1 MFEVLIDGK
10 VVIGKKKTRKL
21 MVSSRSDGSGGDND
35 GKGDDSK
42 SEEKKSSDAPD
53 IAGGRSVFVSMEL
66 IDHQLSKARKRR
78 RPNTMYKSKED
89 ALRGTIPSS
98 STSENVVALGGGG
111 TDGSSQDIYNLP
123 PSAMT
128 EAVMRLEKLKALST
142 RSSSIQKDNF

>member
-21 MVSSRSDGSGGDND
+21 MVSSRSDGSGDND

-42 SEEKKSSDAPD
+42 SEEKKLSDTPD

-89 ALRGTIPSS
+89 ALRGAIPSS
-98 STSENVVALGGGG
+98 STSENVGALGGSGA
-111 TDGSSQDIYNLP
+111 DGSSQDMYNLP

-142 RSSSIQKDNF
+142 RSSSIQRDNF

>member
-1 MFEVLIDGK
+1 
-10 VVIGKKKTRKL
+10 
-21 MVSSRSDGSGGDND
+21 
-35 GKGDDSK
+35 
-42 SEEKKSSDAPD
+42 
-53 IAGGRSVFVSMEL
+53 MEL

-89 ALRGTIPSS
+89 ALRGVPS
-98 STSENVVALGGGG
+98 STSENVGALGGSG
-111 TDGSSQDIYNLP
+111 TEGSSQDIYNLP

>member
-1 MFEVLIDGK
+1 
-10 VVIGKKKTRKL
+10 
-21 MVSSRSDGSGGDND
+21 MVSSRSDGSGDND
-35 GKGDDSK
+35 EKGDDSK

-78 RPNTMYKSKED
+78 RPNTMYKD

-98 STSENVVALGGGG
+98 STSENVGALGGGG
-111 TDGSSQDIYNLP
+111 TDGSSHDIYNLP